1 MLESLVFTIASTKS
15 SVLNLNSED
24 SCQIVMTP
32 RMSRHYARECELVM
46 ARGSVWARQWPGW
59 SSGLMFR
66 PWPSPTPS
74 QPHAGGGDTTLI
86 QFLMSEAM
94 YRHDIIIMEG
104 TWIDHECI
112 KLS

>member
-46 ARGSVWARQWPGW
+46 ARGQSWADNGQ
-59 SSGLMFR
+59 
-66 PWPSPTPS
+66 
-74 QPHAGGGDTTLI
+74 GGAQG
-86 QFLMSEAM
+86 
-94 YRHDIIIMEG
+94 
-104 TWIDHECI
+104 
-112 KLS
+112 